1 MRFEAQIAFTRPAF
15 VFLGF
20 WSSTPPHVKARHPKM
35 MIDFLSLGS
44 FRSPPMLSTRTH
56 QPPRILNWCVGLKK
70 KIPKR
75 FFALLLLLLLLL
87 FRERERERETFFL
100 FSLQRFSLNT
110 TPTSTQCEERES
122 FFCLFFPLFPL
133 VIILQEEKLEY
144 TPCDKQKTHNKK
156 KKIFPFVLKM

>member
-70 KIPKR
+70 KYR
-75 FFALLLLLLLLL
+75 NVSSSRCCCCCCCCCCFE
-87 FRERERERETFFL
+87 RERERERDLFPLLSSTFLVEYYSYEYSNVKRGRVFFAS
-100 FSLQRFSLNT
+100 FS
-110 TPTSTQCEERES
+110 
-122 FFCLFFPLFPL
+122 LFFPFSNLNRRKSSR
-133 VIILQEEKLEY
+133 V
-144 TPCDKQKTHNKK
+144 HN
-156 KKIFPFVLKM
+156 VR